1 MEAYFLSLPGVQM
14 MPTMIV
20 TRAER
25 CQGRLSFWH
34 AKRASGIVKEI
45 F

>member
-1 MEAYFLSLPGVQM
+1 M
-14 MPTMIV
+14 MPNMIV
-20 TRAER
+20 TSSKR

-34 AKRASGIVKEI
+34 AQRAAGIVKEI

>member
-1 MEAYFLSLPGVQM
+1 
-14 MPTMIV
+14 MPNMIV
-20 TRAER
+20 KSAKR

-34 AKRASGIVKEI
+34 ATRAFGIVKEI